1 MIRERA
7 FVTIDLAEA
16 GASGGKQV
24 AVYAMGIVGGNR
36 PSTYSKSPA
45 LWNEW
50 CDLVSFSG
58 HFKAHDVTESDI
70 HAFLRSVWNRKD
82 FADLTVTNPYKR
94 VAFEVFR
101 ESIEERADPVG
112 DSRQS
117 RGAIWVDPTVRRLEA
132 MNHLIRGPG
141 GTPTRIENTDGR
153 GLVAEIPASVWRDAR
168 VLIVGAGG
176 AAMSVADALAGLS
189 ASLSLTDLD
198 ADAADMA
205 ARRVHD
211 NHGADTVSVL
221 PFRCLSTPEIARV
234 LEQTDVVVAAVSG
247 GSPLSSECLQ
257 AHAGRL
263 TVIDTRYGPDALTFN
278 AARSAGVTAYDG
290 LFMLFGQF
298 ASAASL
304 VADLHG
310 IPTARNVR
318 ALNRLRSRF
327 LVWR

>member
-1 MIRERA
+1 M
-7 FVTIDLAEA
+7 
-16 GASGGKQV
+16 

-36 PSTYSKSPA
+36 PSTYSRSPA

-50 CDLVSFSG
+50 CELVSFAG
-58 HFKAHDVTESDI
+58 HFEAHGLAESDI
-70 HAFLRSVWNRKD
+70 RAFLRSVWSRTD

-94 VAFEVFR
+94 LAFDVFR
-101 ESIEERADPVG
+101 KSIEERPGPFGNARRSLADV
-112 DSRQS
+112 
-117 RGAIWVDPTVRRLEA
+117 WVDPAARRLQA

-141 GTPTRIENTDGR
+141 GTPTRLENTDGR
-153 GLVAEIPASVWRDAR
+153 GLVAEVPASVWRDAR
-168 VLIVGAGG
+168 VLIIGAGG
-176 AAMSVADALAGLS
+176 AALSVADALVGLS

-198 ADAADMA
+198 ANDADAAVRQVSDSHRA
-205 ARRVHD
+205 H
-211 NHGADTVSVL
+211 TVSAL
-221 PFRCLSTPEIARV
+221 PFRCLSTPEIASV

-247 GSPLSSECLQ
+247 GSPLSSDYLR

-263 TVIDTRYGPDALTFN
+263 TVIDTRYGSDALSFD

-298 ASAASL
+298 ASAARL

-310 IPTARNVR
+310 IPTGRNER

-327 LVWR
+327 LVRQ